1 MQKQGMEI
9 PDQHQD
15 SSDETNWQTPASRG
29 RRWRGRGGGGGSCQG
44 VGISDP
50 PGQIPE
56 MLGEAGGVAFHEPR
70 E

>member
-15 SSDETNWQTPASRG
+15 SFDETTWQAPVSRM
-29 RRWRGRGGGGGSCQG
+29 RRRRGRGGGGGSCQG

-50 PGQIPE
+50 PGPIPE